1 MQQSHGH
8 SALHTSTRLLLST
21 LILATLAMSV
31 QADETL
37 DTLTV
42 TANRMASV
50 NTLAPTTVI
59 THADIERLQ
68 ITDLTT
74 LLSHQP
80 GIDVSMSGGLGKA
93 ASIFMRGTNSDHV
106 LILVDGVKWH
116 SATAGTPAIQDFPV
130 EQIERIEIVRGPRSG
145 LYGSEALGGV
155 IQIFTRKGKQGL
167 KPYAKLAYGTHNSK
181 QAAVGVSGGDEQTQ
195 FNLSFNHQS
204 TDGINSRANTNPDND
219 GYRNNSI
226 SAKIDHE
233 MNDKLSIGA
242 HFLRSEGFNQ
252 YDGSSVISSNDS
264 ESVQQV
270 MGVNS
275 TINVNQL
282 WTMSWALSESRDQ
295 YHDFVNGLANGTFNT
310 RYRFAN
316 VTNTLN
322 ISQNHTVNIGLDYD
336 IDHVDSTVNY
346 AEQSRDNK
354 AVYISWQANVDK
366 HSWLLSA
373 RHDDNQAFGGYN
385 TGTAEWGYWLQEGLQ
400 ISANVGT
407 AFKAPSFNELYYP
420 GFGVATLQPE
430 ESTNYGLGLTGD
442 SSGISWGINAYRN
455 RITNLI
461 AGFPPEN
468 VDQASI
474 KGVEFNLAT
483 TLVGWDVSFDASF
496 LKPENKETG
505 KILPRRAKRLA
516 NLHIDRQWGTWSTG
530 ASWKLRDHSFDD
542 VANTTRLGGFGLLD
556 LRVAY
561 QLDTD
566 WKLQA
571 SVNNVFD
578 KQYQTAKDFF
588 GNNYNSLDRIAM
600 LTISYQ
606 P

>member
-8 SALHTSTRLLLST
+8 SALNTSTRLLLSS
-21 LILATLAMSV
+21 LILAALPMTV
-31 QADETL
+31 QASEPL

-42 TANRMASV
+42 TANRMPTV
-50 NTLAPTTVI
+50 NALAPTTVI
-59 THADIERLQ
+59 TRADIDRLQ
-68 ITDLTT
+68 ITDLAT

-80 GIDVSMSGGLGKA
+80 GIDVSVSGGLGKTTG
-93 ASIFMRGTNSDHV
+93 IFMRGTNSDHV
-106 LILVDGVKWH
+106 LVLVDGVKWH

-155 IQIFTRKGKQGL
+155 IQIFTRKGKQGFT
-167 KPYAKLAYGTHNSK
+167 PYAKLAYGTHNSK
-181 QAAVGVSGGDEQTQ
+181 QGAVGVSGGDEQTQ

-204 TDGINSRANTNPDND
+204 TDGINSRANTNIDND

-233 MNDKLSIGA
+233 LTKNLSIGA

-252 YDGSSVISSNDS
+252 YDGSSAVSVNDS

-275 TINVNQL
+275 TLNVNQL
-282 WTMSWALSESRDQ
+282 WTMSWALSESCDQ
-295 YHDFVNGLANGTFNT
+295 FHDFVNGLANGTFNT
-310 RYRFAN
+310 HHRFAN

-322 ISQNHTVNIGLDYD
+322 IGQNHTVNIGLDYD
-336 IDHVDSTVNY
+336 VDHVDSTINY

-366 HSWLLSA
+366 YSWLLSA

-385 TGTAEWGYWLQEGLQ
+385 TGTAEWGYWLQDGLQ
-400 ISANVGT
+400 ISANVGI
-407 AFKAPSFNELYYP
+407 AFKTPSFNELYFP

-442 SSGISWGINAYRN
+442 SRWISWGINAYRN

-461 AGFPPEN
+461 ASFPPEN
-468 VDQASI
+468 IDQASI
-474 KGVEFNLAT
+474 KGIEFNLET

-496 LKPENKETG
+496 LKPEHKGTG

-516 NLHIDRQWGTWSTG
+516 NVHIDRQWGAWSTG

-588 GNNYNSLDRIAM
+588 GNSYNSLDRIAM